1 MLAAAAE
8 LAEEGIAAHV
18 VDVTSADRLYSA
30 WQRTL
35 RQGVRTATTP
45 SVPGALRAAFPDR
58 APVVTVHDAASH
70 ALAWLGSSLGVAS
83 LPLGVD
89 AFGQSGTVP
98 ELYGLHDLLPGSI
111 VNAAL
116 AALAL

>member
-1 MLAAAAE
+1 M
-8 LAEEGIAAHV
+8 
-18 VDVTSADRLYSA
+18 VDITSLDRLYSA

-58 APVVTVHDAASH
+58 APGRVGARR
-70 ALAWLGSSLGVAS
+70 GVARDG
-83 LPLGVD
+83 LDRLGARSAGRAARASTRSASPARCD
-89 AFGQSGTVP
+89 D
-98 ELYGLHDLLPGSI
+98 LYEIHDLLPGSI

-116 AALAL
+116 AALSLG